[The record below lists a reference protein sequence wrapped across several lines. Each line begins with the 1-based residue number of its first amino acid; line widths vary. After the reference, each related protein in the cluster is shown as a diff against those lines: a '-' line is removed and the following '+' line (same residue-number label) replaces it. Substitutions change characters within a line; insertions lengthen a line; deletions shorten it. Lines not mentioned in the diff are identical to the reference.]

1 MRNIIVNIDVSLRE
15 TGYAM
20 RSKLGLPNSS
30 NPAER
35 CNNLVTARRQKHHG
49 MSGSEKGSYALT
61 S

>member
-30 NPAER
+30 NPA
-35 CNNLVTARRQKHHG
+35 
-49 MSGSEKGSYALT
+49 
-61 S
+61 